1 MDVIVRS
8 LYEDWYNP
16 SSLYHPAQEVKK
28 KLEDARSVIAKRVN
42 CSPEE
47 IIFTSS
53 GSEANNLALRCYT
66 NSENKAHFIL
76 ADPTSH
82 KSVIKNNY
90 YWSLEVDSNGVIN
103 LKSLE
108 SKLANTHNI
117 QSYKIVSVC
126 GANNEIGTIQPI
138 KEISKL
144 CHKHDIIFHVDAVQ
158 LIADKKIDVKELGID
173 LMSVSG
179 SKIGCPSGIGF
190 LYVKKGISVTPL
202 IQGEQEKSMRG
213 GTENIPYILG
223 LSKAVELLNYSK
235 SNHLKSL
242 RDYFIN
248 KLLTLPNT
256 YLIGA
261 NGNDRLSNNI
271 NICFHGI
278 EAESLLSYLNLY
290 EIYASGGS
298 ACNSKNLEA
307 SHVLKA
313 IRLPEDDLH
322 SCIRFSLSEDN
333 TVDELEEAFEI
344 IQRFVIRQNLYNGGD
359 AS

>member
-1 MDVIVRS
+1 MDVITKS
-8 LYEDWYNP
+8 LHEDWYNP

-28 KLEDARSVIAKRVN
+28 KLEDARSVIAKKIN

-53 GSEANNLALRCYT
+53 GSEANSLALRCYM
-66 NSENKAHFIL
+66 SLADKAHFIL
-76 ADPTSH
+76 ADPASH
-82 KSVIKNNY
+82 KSIIKNNY
-90 YWSLEVDSNGVIN
+90 YWSLEVDNNGVIDS
-103 LKSLE
+103 KSLE
-108 SKLANTHNI
+108 NKLSNTRNI

-138 KEISKL
+138 IKISDL
-144 CHKHDIIFHVDAVQ
+144 CHKYDVIFHIDAVQ
-158 LIADKKIDVKELGID
+158 LIADRKIDVKELGID

-190 LYVKKGISVTPL
+190 LYVRNGVSVPPL
-202 IQGEQEKSMRG
+202 IQGEQENGLRG
-213 GTENIPYILG
+213 GTENVPYILG
-223 LSKAVELLNYSK
+223 LAKAVELLDYSK
-235 SNHLKSL
+235 SSHLKSL
-242 RDYFIN
+242 RDYFVN

-256 YLIGA
+256 YLVGA
-261 NGNDRLSNNI
+261 SGNDRLSNNI

-278 EAESLLSYLNLY
+278 ETESLLSYLNLY

-313 IRLPEDDLH
+313 IRLVEDDLH
-322 SCIRFSLSEDN
+322 SCIRFSLSEEN